1 MRLLPLL
8 LAAAMVLTSCGMVE
22 SLTGTNDYSIP
33 DDAVAHE
40 GLVPVSRE
48 FDAPFDVSF
57 DGGAG
62 TVTLTAPRIVQNWVH
77 DEAVV
82 VVDVRVV
89 QSAGEP
95 LITPDL
101 FNAFD
106 PGGRMFERAPNPT
119 GNVTD
124 PLVETRATSPG
135 QEISGQVAWLMPRGD
150 RIGRV
155 DVAAPG
161 TLAMLTVV
169 RQPEDPMAST
179 G

>member
-1 MRLLPLL
+1 MRVLPLL
-8 LAAAMVLTSCGMVE
+8 LAASMVLTSCGMVE
-22 SLTGTNDYSIP
+22 SLTGTDDHSIP
-33 DDAVAHE
+33 EDAVEHE

-57 DGGAG
+57 DGGSG

-95 LITPDL
+95 LVVPEM

-106 PGGRMFERAPNPT
+106 PAGAMFERAPGGT
-119 GNVTD
+119 GNVND
-124 PLVETRATSPG
+124 PLVETRASSPG
-135 QEISGQVAWLMPRGD
+135 EEITGQVAWLVPRGE

-169 RQPEDPMAST
+169 RQPEDPMASSS
-179 G
+179 